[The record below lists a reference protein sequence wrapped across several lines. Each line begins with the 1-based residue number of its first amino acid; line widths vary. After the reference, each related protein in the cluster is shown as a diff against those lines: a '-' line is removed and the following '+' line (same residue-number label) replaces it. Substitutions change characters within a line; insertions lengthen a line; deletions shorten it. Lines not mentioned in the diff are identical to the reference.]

1 MKANWEKI
9 LKDRLSLY
17 GHRNWVVIADS
28 AYPSQSKQGIETI
41 VADDDQTTVIERVF
55 AILRKCK
62 HVKPT
67 IYTDEEL
74 KFVSEQDAPG
84 VITYR
89 EQLAGLLKGYG
100 ASSLRH
106 DDIISMLDRVGETF
120 RVLLIKTTMRIPYTS
135 VFVELECGYW
145 NTQAEKRLR
154 AIMRSKT
161 RSRHALEGLR
171 KH

>member
-1 MKANWEKI
+1 MKKKWENI
-9 LKDRLSLY
+9 LKDRLRLY

-28 AYPSQSKQGIETI
+28 AYPAHSKQGIETI
-41 VADDDQTTVIERVF
+41 VADDDQTAVIERAF
-55 AILRKCK
+55 SILRECT

-74 KFVSEQDAPG
+74 RFVPEEDAVG
-84 VITYR
+84 VTTYR
-89 EQLAGLLKGYG
+89 EQLAGLLAGYE

-106 DDIISMLDRVGETF
+106 EEIISMLDRVGETF
-120 RVLLIKTTMRIPYTS
+120 RVLLIKTRMRIPYTS

-145 NTQAEKRLR
+145 NAQAEKRLR
-154 AIMRSKT
+154 AVMRSKD
-161 RSRHALEGLR
+161 RNRHALERSR